1 MGTNEITIDGCID
14 VSENPMS
21 AQEFTDK
28 FLGWLE
34 ENNFYFGGTMG
45 LYINDDITIEE
56 MDFTVRVYNALKR
69 GGINFKSEIENMSNG
84 ELLKI
89 RGINVKTL
97 QEIKEKL
104 EC

>member
-1 MGTNEITIDGCID
+1 MRTNEIVIDGCID
-14 VSENPMS
+14 ISENPMS

-34 ENNFYFGGTMG
+34 ENKWYFGGTTG
-45 LYINDDITIEE
+45 LYVDDDITIEE
-56 MDFTVRVYNALKR
+56 MDFSVRVYNALKR
-69 GGINFKSEIENMSNG
+69 SGINYKSEIENMSNG

-104 EC
+104 K